1 MLRPIL
7 WNLSWRSNWSKSGN
21 HHIRMVSMLS
31 LGNLLI
37 PSRLVISLA
46 LFSHAFSIS
55 ILFAVQFYFI
65 IEFHLLIF
73 FLTFDSV
80 MEIIHSRSSVLE
92 DILSRKISLGQK
104 VRDFVLGISL

>member
-1 MLRPIL
+1 
-7 WNLSWRSNWSKSGN
+7 
-21 HHIRMVSMLS
+21 MLS